1 MRQASAVEILRPA
14 EGRGTH
20 KARFAQN
27 DMIEGAHCSVLARDL
42 LAQTFFLTR

>member
-27 DMIEGAHCSVLARDL
+27 DMIEVAHCGVLARDL
-42 LAQTFFLTR
+42 LA